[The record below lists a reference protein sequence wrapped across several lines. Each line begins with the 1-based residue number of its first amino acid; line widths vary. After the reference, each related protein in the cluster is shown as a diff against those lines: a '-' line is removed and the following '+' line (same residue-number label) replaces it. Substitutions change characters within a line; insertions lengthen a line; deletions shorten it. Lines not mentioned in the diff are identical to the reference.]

1 MKAYIP
7 RNSMSKKTAEPIPT
21 LLLQQKCVL
30 YTHPLHL
37 NLSSNYFVKHHAYMA
52 HSLTELCVGTFT
64 LICRV
69 YQSLKKMGPSLANIT
84 N

>member
-30 YTHPLHL
+30 YTSFAL

-52 HSLTELCVGTFT
+52 HSLTELCVGT
-64 LICRV
+64 CV